1 MARKGEYIPKKNLL
15 GMKFGKLT
23 VIEYAGYEIKFN
35 RVQHLWKCKCDC
47 GNIKISQSRHLLNK
61 HCQSCGCLPHI
72 PKTLPNVKH
81 HKSNTRLH
89 NVWKSMKG
97 RCYTK
102 SCSGYENYGGRGIT
116 VCEEWRNDF
125 SAFYE
130 WSIANG
136 YKEVEDHSKYTLDR
150 IDVNGNY
157 EPSNCRWVDMKVQC
171 NNKRN
176 NARYMFDGELLTL
189 RDISQRTG
197 ANYKTLK
204 GRIDRGE
211 ALFDALYGEYDLATY
226 YLEYNGE
233 RHTIPEWSKITGIK
247 EITIRA
253 RLKRGWSVE
262 KTLSEPVQEKARDLW
277 KCKRRN
283 KNQNQN

>member
-1 MARKGEYIPKKNLL
+1 MGKKGEYIPKNNLV

-23 VIEYAGYEIKFN
+23 VIEYVGYKTGKTGRLYHQWN
-35 RVQHLWKCKCDC
+35 CKCEC
-47 GNIKISQSRHLLNK
+47 GNTKIVTSTALATS
-61 HCQSCGCLPHI
+61 HCQSCGCMPHTPKSLPQI
-72 PKTLPNVKH
+72 KH
-81 HKSNTRLH
+81 HMADTRLY

-102 SCSGYENYGGRGIT
+102 TNSAYHLYGARGIT

-157 EPSNCRWVDMKVQC
+157 EPSNCRWVDMKTQC
-171 NNKRN
+171 NNRRN
-176 NARYMFDGELLTL
+176 NARYMYDGSLLTL
-189 RDISQRTG
+189 RDISKRAG
-197 ANYKTLK
+197 IDYKILK
-204 GRIDRGE
+204 SRIDRGE
-211 ALFDALYGEYDLATY
+211 SLFDALYKDYELAQY
-226 YLEYNGE
+226 HLEYNGM
-233 RHTIPEWSKITGIK
+233 RHTIPEWSQITGIK

-262 KTLSEPVQEKARDLW
+262 RTLSEPTNEKARDLW
-277 KCKRRN
+277 KARYK
-283 KNQNQN
+283 K